1 MSMPQLINQQRFTD
15 ALVEGIDIPQ
25 KSDTELFDF
34 GNRLI
39 DWINITDNEYW
50 ACWNPEEKN
59 SIIMD
64 IKSCEIMNLKLT
76 SNKVIFLKPGN
87 GAAED
92 LPKEFGNAAIGI
104 MLFCMLENEEIEE
117 IDLADIPKDE
127 ETPTIPETEEKEAPD
142 FEWI

>member
-1 MSMPQLINQQRFTD
+1 MSLPQLINQQRFTD

-25 KSDTELFDF
+25 VSDTELFDF

-59 SIIMD
+59 SIVMD
-64 IKSCEIMNLKLT
+64 IRTCEIMHLKLET
-76 SNKVIFLKPGN
+76 SRLIFLKPDS

-104 MLFCMLENEEIEE
+104 ILFCMIENEEIEE
-117 IDLADIPKDE
+117 LALDDIPKDDKVH
-127 ETPTIPETEEKEAPD
+127 TSPETESKPPPD

>member
-1 MSMPQLINQQRFTD
+1 MSLPQLINQQRFTD
-15 ALVEGIDIPQ
+15 ALVEGIDIPHS
-25 KSDTELFDF
+25 SDTELFDF

-59 SIIMD
+59 SIVMD
-64 IKSCEIMNLKLT
+64 IKTCEIMHLRLEL
-76 SNKVIFLKPGN
+76 SRLIFLKPDN

-92 LPKEFGNAAIGI
+92 LPKAFGNAAIGI
-104 MLFCMLENEEIEE
+104 MLFCMIENGEIEE
-117 IDLADIPKDE
+117 VDLSDIPKDDKVA
-127 ETPTIPETEEKEAPD
+127 TIPETENKPPPD